1 MEPIVMVDLA
11 RQHAGIR
18 EDIEM
23 AFIDV
28 FDSSAF
34 IKGPYVNKFEN
45 GLAEFLDINHVIGV
59 ANGTDALQLA
69 IMALDLPDGS
79 EIITPDFTF
88 VSTAEVVRLMGHI
101 PVLVD
106 VDADTFNILPSAI
119 EEAITENTRAII
131 PVHLFGQCCDMDAIT
146 QIAGK
151 YGLFIIEDNAQS
163 LGADYTFSNGK
174 RQKAGTIGHI
184 GCTSFFPSKNL
195 GCMGDGGALF
205 TNDATLADKIKT
217 FANHGMGNQ
226 YEYETIGIN
235 SRLDGIQA
243 AWLSVK
249 LKHYTGYIGDRN
261 NLADFY
267 DELFANMQGIQIPV
281 RSANSTHIFH
291 QYTLKVLDGERD
303 QISKYLNDAGIPNK
317 VYYPNP
323 IHNSKPYHDH
333 SIFHIDRL
341 TNSLAL
347 SKQVLS
353 MPMHTEMDDEQMEY
367 IKKTVEQYKAQ
378 KQSK

>member
-1 MEPIVMVDLA
+1 MVDLA